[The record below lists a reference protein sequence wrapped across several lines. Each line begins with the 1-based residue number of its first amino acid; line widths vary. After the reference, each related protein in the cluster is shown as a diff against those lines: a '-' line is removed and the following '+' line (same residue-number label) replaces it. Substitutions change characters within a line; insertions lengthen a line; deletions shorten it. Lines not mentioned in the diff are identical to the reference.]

1 MKPDLWWLTLKSGD
15 RVFVPRER
23 NKESGMAT
31 VYSNGKKYIH
41 VSLQGTPMR
50 IVKATGCTE
59 DYPGF
64 QICKDEKDHMDAVW
78 QRKQFRDALEY
89 LSALSRINGFRPT
102 AADVELITKTYNT
115 IVGKDE

>member
-1 MKPDLWWLTLKSGD
+1 MKPDLWWLTLKPED

-78 QRKQFRDALEY
+78 QRKLFRDTLDS
-89 LSALSRINGFRPT
+89 LSALGHINAFRVT
-102 AADVELITKTYNT
+102 GDQVEKLQALYREMM
-115 IVGKDE
+115 GKDE